1 MRHILAATDFSEPA
15 AAALA
20 EAVEWAEACGGRI
33 TVLHVIYADKI
44 VEQLLGVDALE
55 RLSRSVNEPTP
66 HNPDAPGQWVAPIRE
81 AAQQKLDEAAAA
93 FAGRKVSIETA
104 TIEGRP
110 SSEIVAYANSSAVD
124 LIVMGTH
131 GRGAVGR
138 ALLGS
143 VADNVIRQAACPIM
157 LVRQRRRI

>member
-20 EAVEWAEACGGRI
+20 EAVQWAEACGGRI
-33 TVLHVIYADKI
+33 TLLHVIHADKI
-44 VEQLLGVDALE
+44 VEQLLGVEALE
-55 RLSRSVNEPTP
+55 RLARNLNEPTRRHP
-66 HNPDAPGQWVAPIRE
+66 YASGEWVEPIRE
-81 AAQQKLDEAAAA
+81 AAQQKLNDAAAA
-93 FAGRKVSIETA
+93 FAGRKVKIDTA

-110 SSEIVAYANSSAVD
+110 STEIVTYANKNAVD

-143 VADNVIRQAACPIM
+143 VADHVIRQSTCPVM
-157 LVRQRRRI
+157 LVRQRS